1 MTPLCHKPEFM
12 TPFRRLLLLI
22 FLISIPNFINAQEL
36 INKRSSFYAFTG
48 ISGAKLR
55 QFNEML
61 SDRGLSPMRNRYR
74 SYGLGYQARM
84 NDFVL
89 GFELSQHQSKTSHFD
104 EFGIKYRTSRALVNV
119 GYALTEEG
127 KFQLIHYMSL
137 GVGYLNFEMLPSQ
150 QTQNL
155 EDFLSDPSEGFVLRE
170 NNIQKGTQ
178 YFGDFLTEIGFQ
190 LSYDFDLP
198 GRKEAFEVLAKVGY
212 SFSPFEGKWQMNG
225 LSFDNTQSG
234 AFVRIGAGI
243 SLPDRNFFYKDAS
256 IGVSLF
262 RGFHFSK
269 PDRLNNE
276 LLQKGY
282 QPLGGTPSNWGLRIL
297 GETDGL
303 LYGVD
308 VYNSAMKG
316 QATNFQDQ
324 SLNSLRVY
332 ANAGMKFFQ
341 FKNFAVGAMG
351 GLGYGN
357 IRYTLSQVEKPDFP
371 ELFEQR
377 YFDGYLKSS
386 GLMAKP
392 EVLVEY
398 GIPMTN
404 RKLFDLVLSAS
415 AGYEVALGNYRLGEL
430 GMAQFLTGPVLGF
443 SVGVRP

>member
-1 MTPLCHKPEFM
+1 MTLSRK
-12 TPFRRLLLLI
+12 LLLFI
-22 FLISIPNFINAQEL
+22 FLWSLPDFLHAQEL
-36 INKRSSFYAFTG
+36 VHKRSSFYAFTG
-48 ISGAKLR
+48 TSGANLR

-61 SDRGLSPMRNRYR
+61 ADRGLSPIRNKYR
-74 SYGLGYQARM
+74 SYGLGYQARIS
-84 NDFVL
+84 DFIL
-89 GFELSQHQSKTSHFD
+89 GFELSQHQSKPSRFD
-104 EFGIKYRTSRALVNV
+104 EFELKYRTSRALLNV

-137 GVGYLNFEMLPSQ
+137 GVGYLNFEMLPAEAN
-150 QTQNL
+150 QNL
-155 EDFLSDPSEGFVLRE
+155 EFFLLDPKEGFVLRK

-198 GRKEAFEVLAKVGY
+198 GRKEAVEVLAKAGY

-225 LSFDNTQSG
+225 VAFDNTQAG

-262 RGFHFSK
+262 GGVHFSK
-269 PDRLNNE
+269 PEKLNNE
-276 LLQKGY
+276 LAKKGF
-282 QPLGGTPSNWGLRIL
+282 QPLAGTPSNWGLRIL
-297 GETDGL
+297 GETDGI

-316 QATNFQDQ
+316 QATPTQDQ

-332 ANAGMKFFQ
+332 ANGGMKFLQ

-351 GLGYGN
+351 GIGFGN
-357 IRYTLSQVEKPDFP
+357 IRYTLSQTEKPDFP

-392 EVLVEY
+392 ELLLEY

-404 RKLFDLVLSAS
+404 RKLFDLVLGVS
-415 AGYEVALGNYRLGEL
+415 AGYELAVGNYRLGEL
-430 GMAQFLTGPVLGF
+430 GMAEFVTGPILGF
-443 SVGVRP
+443 SVGIRP